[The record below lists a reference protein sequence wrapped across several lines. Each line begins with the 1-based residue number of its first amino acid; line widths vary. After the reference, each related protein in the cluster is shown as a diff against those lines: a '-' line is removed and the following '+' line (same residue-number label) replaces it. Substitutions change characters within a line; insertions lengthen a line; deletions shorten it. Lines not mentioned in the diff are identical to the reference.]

1 MKIDLEEAPYL
12 ALSLNIQL
20 QPHGIEVDT
29 DLFVHMVQ
37 EDNSFENILRFCKD
51 VLYPEFALKQQADK
65 EAAAAAALAEEKDED
80 DLFLEGY
87 LGDTINRQSSVS
99 EKFRSFIREMSNL
112 TESKQDLFVENMDC
126 LEDRLAMIII
136 NEKYTRGSVAVA
148 RERKGSLLPGKLVT
162 SQRRIMFSKVVNE
175 AFRLCE
181 QCHITAEERRTIGR
195 ASF

>member
-1 MKIDLEEAPYL
+1 MKIDLEDAPYL
-12 ALSLNIQL
+12 VLSLNIQL
-20 QPHGIEVDT
+20 EPHGIQVDT
-29 DLFVHMVQ
+29 DLFVHMLQ
-37 EDNSFENILRFCKD
+37 KDNSFENILRFCKD
-51 VLYPEFALKQQADK
+51 VLYPEIALKQQADK
-65 EAAAAAALAEEKDED
+65 EAAAAAALSEEKDQD
-80 DLFLEGY
+80 DFFLEGY
-87 LGDTINRQSSVS
+87 LGDAINRQSTVS

-162 SQRRIMFSKVVNE
+162 SQRHILVSKVVNE